1 MGETTQTDG
10 PCGHDGRDFTAY
22 SMNDLDGTE
31 ARSVETQAATC
42 DRCWT
47 ELMSLT
53 RIWTNVS
60 RVSLSDAP
68 NSTPARTG
76 GPAAA
81 AAHRRSCYLPVLA
94 APGRPGTLSTPANL

>member
-31 ARSVETQAATC
+31 ARRVETQAATC

-60 RVSLSDAP
+60 RVLAVGRAP
-68 NSTPARTG
+68 T
-76 GPAAA
+76 
-81 AAHRRSCYLPVLA
+81 AHLPELV
-94 APGRPGTLSTPANL
+94 APPRPPLIVEVATCR

>member
-1 MGETTQTDG
+1 MTMGETTQTEG

-31 ARSVETQAATC
+31 ARRVETQAATC

-60 RVSLSDAP
+60 RVIAVGRLQQHTCQNWWP
-68 NSTPARTG
+68 RRG
-76 GPAAA
+76 R
-81 AAHRRSCYLPVLA
+81 RRS
-94 APGRPGTLSTPANL
+94 

>member
-42 DRCWT
+42 DRCWI

-60 RVSLSDAP
+60 RVL
-68 NSTPARTG
+68 
-76 GPAAA
+76 AAGRA
-81 AAHRRSCYLPVLA
+81 QQHTRQNWWPRRGRRS
-94 APGRPGTLSTPANL
+94 S